1 MVSIIQWIKK
11 NKSLMKLSE
20 ECFKKVKK
28 DCFKFIKSQETST
41 EKFGNKHGMIKNYL
55 IPICFWITKKA
66 DNKKPYF
73 VGLAGGQGTGKT
85 TISSIIKIILEKYFK
100 LKVFKISIDD
110 FYKTRKERIDLSK
123 KVHPMLLT
131 RGVPGTHD
139 INMMLDFFKKSK
151 SKKFKKLNLPNFN
164 KAIDDR
170 FPKNKWNTINKR
182 PDVIIFEGWC
192 VGARAE
198 TNKTLK
204 KSINSMEKANDQKLV
219 WRKYVNQQL
228 NTKYKKLY
236 SQLNCMIY
244 LKAKNFSLLQKWRLK
259 QEHKLWL
266 KTKKKGGHKIM
277 SKGDVINFMQTYQ
290 RITQNMFKNMPK
302 YASIIL
308 NLNSNHQIKTAV
320 YKSK

>member
-1 MVSIIQWIKK
+1 MVLTIQWIKK
-11 NKSLMKLSE
+11 NKSPMKLSE

-41 EKFGNKHGMIKNYL
+41 EKFGNKEGMVKNFL
-55 IPICFWITKKA
+55 IPICFWIAKKT

-110 FYKTRKERIDLSK
+110 FYKTRKERIALSK

-139 INMMLDFFKKSK
+139 ISMMLNFFKKSK
-151 SKKFKKLNLPNFN
+151 AKKFKNMKLPNFN

-170 FPKNKWNTINKR
+170 FPKNKWKTINKR

-198 TNKTLK
+198 TDKTLK
-204 KSINSMEKANDQKLV
+204 KSINSMEKANDHKLV

-228 NTKYKKLY
+228 KTKYKKLY

>member
-1 MVSIIQWIKK
+1 
-11 NKSLMKLSE
+11 MKLSE

-41 EKFGNKHGMIKNYL
+41 EKFGNKQGMIKNYL
-55 IPICFWITKKA
+55 IPICFWIAKKA

-110 FYKTRKERIDLSK
+110 FYKTREERIALSK

-151 SKKFKKLNLPNFN
+151 SKKFKTMKLPNFN

-170 FPKNKWNTINKR
+170 FPKNKWNKINKR
-182 PDVIIFEGWC
+182 PDIIIFEGWC

-204 KSINSMEKANDQKLV
+204 KSINSMEKAKDQKLI

-228 NTKYKKLY
+228 KNKYKKLY

>member
-1 MVSIIQWIKK
+1 
-11 NKSLMKLSE
+11 MKLAE
-20 ECFKKVKK
+20 DCFKKVKK

-41 EKFGNKHGMIKNYL
+41 EKFGNKEGMIKNFL
-55 IPICFWITKKA
+55 IPICFWIAKKA

-85 TISSIIKIILEKYFK
+85 TISSILKIILEKYFK

-110 FYKTRKERIDLSK
+110 FYKTRKERIALSK

-204 KSINSMEKANDQKLV
+204 KSVNSMEKANDQKLV

-228 NTKYKKLY
+228 KTKYKKLY

-266 KTKKKGGHKIM
+266 KTKKKANHKIM

-302 YASIIL
+302 YSSIIL